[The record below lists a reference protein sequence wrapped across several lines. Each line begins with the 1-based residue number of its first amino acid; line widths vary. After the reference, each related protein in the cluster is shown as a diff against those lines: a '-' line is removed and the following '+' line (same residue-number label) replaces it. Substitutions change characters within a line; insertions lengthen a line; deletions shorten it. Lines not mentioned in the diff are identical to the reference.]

1 MSQAHKLLPIK
12 VPEHVSAQSKYEF
25 AAALP
30 TRSLILAP
38 SGGGKTVLLQ
48 NMILDIYRDC
58 FSRIYI
64 FSPSIDVDMTW
75 NPVKEYLK
83 HEMKQDERKERYLFD
98 AYEPG
103 ELLNIINTQH
113 KIAEFMKDN
122 KMKKVYQILIIIDD
136 FADDPSFTRN
146 SKLLHSLYIRGRHTF
161 ISTVTA
167 TQVYK
172 AIPPIIRK
180 NITDLYIFRLRNYA
194 DMEAWLEEMAAIYD
208 KKTLLQL
215 YHMATDK
222 PYGFLYIKVNAKKKE
237 DMFYDSMA
245 SKLIPKAVGSEENNM
260 LTK

>member
-1 MSQAHKLLPIK
+1 MSQAPQIFSTK

-122 KMKKVYQILIIIDD
+122 KMKKVFQILIIIDD
-136 FADDPSFTRN
+136 FEF
-146 SKLLHSLYIRGRHTF
+146 
-161 ISTVTA
+161 
-167 TQVYK
+167 
-172 AIPPIIRK
+172 
-180 NITDLYIFRLRNYA
+180 
-194 DMEAWLEEMAAIYD
+194 
-208 KKTLLQL
+208 KK
-215 YHMATDK
+215 M
-222 PYGFLYIKVNAKKKE
+222 NKE
-237 DMFYDSMA
+237 DEKKLTTLFRFVSTHKNCSLMA
-245 SKLIPKAVGSEENNM
+245 SYQSFFDCPS
-260 LTK
+260 

>member
-1 MSQAHKLLPIK
+1 MSQAPKILPIK

-48 NMILDIYRDC
+48 NLILDIYRDC

-122 KMKKVYQILIIIDD
+122 KMKKV
-136 FADDPSFTRN
+136 
-146 SKLLHSLYIRGRHTF
+146 
-161 ISTVTA
+161 
-167 TQVYK
+167 
-172 AIPPIIRK
+172 
-180 NITDLYIFRLRNYA
+180 
-194 DMEAWLEEMAAIYD
+194 
-208 KKTLLQL
+208 
-215 YHMATDK
+215 
-222 PYGFLYIKVNAKKKE
+222 
-237 DMFYDSMA
+237 
-245 SKLIPKAVGSEENNM
+245 
-260 LTK
+260 